1 MEALSLSALVV
12 FLAEIGDKTQLLA
25 LMLTLRFRAPWLIS
39 IAILIATLLNH
50 AAAAWFGSWVV
61 GFISPDFLEYL
72 IAGSF
77 FAVALWALIP
87 DKLDGEEA
95 LISSYGVF
103 FTTLVLFFVAE
114 IGDKTQVATV
124 LLAAEYDSMILVVVG
139 TTLGMLLANVP
150 VVFFGG
156 KLAARLP
163 LHWIRRAAALLFVL
177 LGIAALA
184 NIFE

>member
-1 MEALSLSALVV
+1 METLSLSALVV

-25 LMLTLRFRAPWLIS
+25 LMLTLRFRVPWLIS

-61 GFISPDFLEYL
+61 GFISPNFLEYL

-77 FAVALWALIP
+77 FAVALWTLLP
-87 DKLDGEEA
+87 DKLDEEEA
-95 LISSYGVF
+95 LISGSGVF

-124 LLAAEYDSMILVVVG
+124 LLAAEYDSMILVIVG
-139 TTLGMLLANVP
+139 TTLGMLLANIP
-150 VVFFGG
+150 VVFFGE
-156 KLAARLP
+156 KLAKRLP
-163 LHWIRRAAALLFVL
+163 LQWIHRGAALLFVV
-177 LGIAALA
+177 LGIVSLT
-184 NIFE
+184 